1 MKEITLNATVD
12 NVEKVTEFV
21 NEQLE
26 RIGCPA
32 KAIAQI
38 DIAIDELFSNIAY
51 YAYSP
56 EVGPATVR
64 VDVEEDP
71 VSVTITFM
79 DRGVPFNPLKKADPD
94 TSLSAEERKIG
105 GLGIFMVKK
114 TMDAVDY
121 EYLDGKNIL
130 RIKKSM

>member
-12 NVEKVTEFV
+12 NVETVTEFV

-38 DIAIDELFSNIAY
+38 DIAIDELFSNIAF

-121 EYLDGKNIL
+121 EYRDGKNIL

>member
-38 DIAIDELFSNIAY
+38 DIAIDELFSNIAF

-94 TSLSAEERKIG
+94 VTLSAEERQIG
-105 GLGIFMVKK
+105 GLGIFLTKK
-114 TMDAVDY
+114 IMDDVSY
-121 EYLDGKNIL
+121 EYKNGQNIL
-130 RIKKSM
+130 TLKKNL

>member
-38 DIAIDELFSNIAY
+38 DIAIDELFSNIAF

>member
-26 RIGCPA
+26 RIGCHA

-38 DIAIDELFSNIAY
+38 DIAIDELFSNIAF

>member
-38 DIAIDELFSNIAY
+38 DIAIDELFSNIAF

-105 GLGIFMVKK
+105 GLGSFMVKK

>member
-38 DIAIDELFSNIAY
+38 DIAIDELFSNIAF

-114 TMDAVDY
+114 SMDNISY
-121 EYLDGKNIL
+121 EYKDGKNIL
-130 RIKKSM
+130 RIQKNM

>member
-1 MKEITLNATVD
+1 MYEMIVDAVKENLPQVQDFIDRHLESAGCSRMVQTQIGMV
-12 NVEKVTEFV
+12 VEEVF
-21 NEQLE
+21 L
-26 RIGCPA
+26 
-32 KAIAQI
+32 
-38 DIAIDELFSNIAY
+38 NIAY

-121 EYLDGKNIL
+121 EYRDGKNIL